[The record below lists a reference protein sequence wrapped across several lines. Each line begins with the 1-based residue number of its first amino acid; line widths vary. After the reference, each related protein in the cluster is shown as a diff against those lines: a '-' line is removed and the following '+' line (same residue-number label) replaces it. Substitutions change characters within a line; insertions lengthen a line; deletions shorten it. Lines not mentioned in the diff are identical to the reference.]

1 MFAEIVNKIKEALK
15 IEQPFLLTITKEQ
28 VINSIKNVLLKEI
41 IQLTKMNTEV
51 QENNENYKL
60 NLSQFYLIHY
70 SSKKND
76 VNMDMLKM
84 YLEINNIVKNI
95 ENKDIS
101 NKEIIKKVIDN
112 IDIEELNKDRIEKFM
127 YEFEQIVQVFSLD
140 ESKNLDLLDNH
151 KKSVFNQYV
160 DTFIKNNG
168 KIEKYLKT

>member
-15 IEQPFLLTITKEQ
+15 IEQPLLLTVTKEQ
-28 VINSIKNVLLKEI
+28 VVNSIKNILLKEI

-76 VNMDMLKM
+76 VNIDMLKM

-112 IDIEELNKDRIEKFM
+112 IDMEELNKDRIEKFM

-140 ESKNLDLLDNH
+140 ESKKLDLLDNH

-168 KIEKYLKT
+168 KIEKYLKA

>member
-15 IEQPFLLTITKEQ
+15 IEQPLLLTVTKEQ
-28 VINSIKNVLLKEI
+28 VVNSIRNVLLKEI
-41 IQLTKMNTEV
+41 IQLTKMNKEV

-112 IDIEELNKDRIEKFM
+112 IDMEELNKDRIEKFM

-140 ESKNLDLLDNH
+140 ESKKLDLLESH

-160 DTFIKNNG
+160 DTFLKNNG

>member
-41 IQLTKMNTEV
+41 IQLAKMNTEV

-76 VNMDMLKM
+76 INMDMLKM

-112 IDIEELNKDRIEKFM
+112 IDMKELNKDRIEKFM

-140 ESKNLDLLDNH
+140 ESKKLDLLDNH

>member
-15 IEQPFLLTITKEQ
+15 IEQPLLLTVTKKQ

-101 NKEIIKKVIDN
+101 NKEIIKKVIDH
-112 IDIEELNKDRIEKFM
+112 IDMEELNKDRIEKFM

-140 ESKNLDLLDNH
+140 ESKKLDLLDNH

>member
-15 IEQPFLLTITKEQ
+15 IEQPLLLTVTKEQ
-28 VINSIKNVLLKEI
+28 VVNSIKNILLKEI

-51 QENNENYKL
+51 QKNNENYKL

-112 IDIEELNKDRIEKFM
+112 IDMEELNKDRIEKFM

-140 ESKNLDLLDNH
+140 ESKKLDLLDNH

-168 KIEKYLKT
+168 KIEKYLKA

>member
-1 MFAEIVNKIKEALK
+1 MFAEIVNKIKEVLK
-15 IEQPFLLTITKEQ
+15 IEQPLLLTVTKEQ
-28 VINSIKNVLLKEI
+28 VVNSIRNVLLKEI
-41 IQLTKMNTEV
+41 IQLTKMNKEV

-112 IDIEELNKDRIEKFM
+112 IDMEELNKDRIEKFI

-140 ESKNLDLLDNH
+140 ESKKLDLLDNH

-168 KIEKYLKT
+168 KIEKYLKS

>member
-1 MFAEIVNKIKEALK
+1 MFAEIVNKIKEPLK

-112 IDIEELNKDRIEKFM
+112 IDMEELNKDRIEKFM

-140 ESKNLDLLDNH
+140 ESKKLDLLDNH

>member
-1 MFAEIVNKIKEALK
+1 MFAEIVNKIKEVLK
-15 IEQPFLLTITKEQ
+15 IEQPLLLTVTKEQ
-28 VINSIKNVLLKEI
+28 VVNSIRNVLLKEI
-41 IQLTKMNTEV
+41 IQLTKMNKEV

-112 IDIEELNKDRIEKFM
+112 IDMEELNKDRIEKFM

-140 ESKNLDLLDNH
+140 ESKKLDLLDNH

-168 KIEKYLKT
+168 KIEKYLKS

>member
-15 IEQPFLLTITKEQ
+15 IEQPLLLTVTKEQ
-28 VINSIKNVLLKEI
+28 VVNSIKNILLKEI

-51 QENNENYKL
+51 QKNNENYKL

-76 VNMDMLKM
+76 VNIDMLKM

-112 IDIEELNKDRIEKFM
+112 IDMEELNKDRIEKFM

-140 ESKNLDLLDNH
+140 ESKKLDLLDNH

-168 KIEKYLKT
+168 KIEKYLKA

>member
-15 IEQPFLLTITKEQ
+15 IEQPLLLTVTKEQ

-112 IDIEELNKDRIEKFM
+112 IDMEELNKDRIEKFM

-140 ESKNLDLLDNH
+140 ESKKLDLLDNH

-168 KIEKYLKT
+168 KIEKYLKA

>member
-15 IEQPFLLTITKEQ
+15 IEQPLLLTVTKEQ
-28 VINSIKNVLLKEI
+28 VVNSIKNILLKEI

-76 VNMDMLKM
+76 VNIDMLKM

-112 IDIEELNKDRIEKFM
+112 IDMEELNKDRIEKFM

-140 ESKNLDLLDNH
+140 ESKKIDLLNSH

-160 DTFIKNNG
+160 DTFLKNNG
-168 KIEKYLKT
+168 KIDKYLKI

>member
-41 IQLTKMNTEV
+41 IQLAKMNTEV

-112 IDIEELNKDRIEKFM
+112 IDMEELNKDRIEKFM

-140 ESKNLDLLDNH
+140 ESKKLDLLDNH

>member
-112 IDIEELNKDRIEKFM
+112 IDMEELNKDRIEKFM

-140 ESKNLDLLDNH
+140 ESKKLDLLDNH